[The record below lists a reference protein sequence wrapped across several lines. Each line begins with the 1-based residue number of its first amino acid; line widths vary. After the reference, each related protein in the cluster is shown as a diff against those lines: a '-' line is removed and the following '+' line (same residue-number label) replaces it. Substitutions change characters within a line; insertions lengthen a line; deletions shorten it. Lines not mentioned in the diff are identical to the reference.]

1 VISLRQGAR
10 FLTELARDAKRAA
23 RDEIIGRQVWARGG
37 RAHIEARAVHHVDA
51 PAAYL
56 DALEREIASVDGVHW
71 AAVNGALGD
80 VVVDFDADRVR
91 VDELRQLVGQVE
103 ADHAMSDRARDRLR
117 HPSDFEPVFDELV
130 EIAGDLLGIA
140 AGLAGRLLPV
150 AVPPE
155 AASLLGGLE
164 LLPEVR
170 RRLETRFGRT
180 RVELALSLT
189 GSVLGAAAHAPLL
202 SLTDGALRAVE
213 LPAALARRAVWERRA
228 RELAGDHD
236 LARADAQPPVGQRP
250 VPLPDGPVERYAAQA
265 RAVTALTAAAML
277 PYGGVRKASRA
288 VSIGAPKAARVSVD
302 AYAAEIS
309 LILSRRGA
317 VVRDPKPLRHLDRI
331 DTVIVDAAVLKT
343 GPQGELDPLTD
354 ALVSAAHRV
363 GQVDI
368 SPIRAHLV
376 DQVGA
381 DNAIAG
387 GSHLAAS
394 VRALQDEG
402 HAVLLIADGNDPGL
416 AAADLGVGV
425 LRPGR
430 RPPWAANVLC
440 GPDLSDVCLI
450 LEACVLA
457 RTVSDRGVR
466 LSLLGSLCGALL
478 GLIGPET
485 GAARRGSTPVLVAGL
500 TAVLAGVWSAN
511 RLGAR
516 RLPRGGD
523 TQAWHAMPVEHALE
537 ALQTDRAG
545 LTEAAARPRRTEPD
559 GDKPPQENLATA
571 TVAELDTPL
580 TVPLVVGAGVSAA
593 TGAAV
598 DGALVGSVIIGNAV
612 LGAVQR
618 LAATRAVRRL
628 ASVGAVRTRLR
639 RPGGEQ
645 NAEASEL
652 VPGDVVVLQAG
663 DAVPADCRL
672 IEAEHLEVDES
683 SLTGESLP
691 VAKDPRPID
700 AEAVADRSSMLY
712 AGTTVAAGSAVA
724 VVVAVG
730 SATEAGRS
738 LALSEDIRAP
748 SGVEARLRE
757 MTAASLPVAA
767 GAAAAV
773 LGLGLLR
780 GRVGQNVS
788 SAVALAVAAVP
799 EGLPFVATVAQ
810 LSAARRLS
818 QRNVLVRA
826 PRTLE
831 ALGRVTTV
839 CFDKTGTLT
848 EGRIE
853 LRRVAGAGSEEP
865 PETLTGH
872 RRLVL
877 AAALRA
883 SPTEENGQ
891 ELPHPTDRAVV
902 AGGEAAGVARHDGV
916 PGWHRIRE
924 LPFEPG
930 RGYHAVLGRTDGRQV
945 ISVKGAPEIVLPRCV
960 AIRDG
965 TTARRLNSAA
975 RLAVAEQVEALALR
989 GYRVLAVAE
998 RAASKRRSLDASRV
1012 ERLEF
1017 LGLLCLADPV
1027 RPTAAAAVRTLRRA
1041 GVRAIML
1048 TGDHPSTA
1056 EAIAVELGLPTGQI
1070 VTGTQVELLDEAEL
1084 AELARDAAVFARVS
1098 PAHKVAIVRALQR
1111 GGQAVAVTGDG
1122 ANDAPAIRRAD
1133 VGIALGPDSTP
1144 AAKQAADIVITDERI
1159 ETIVD
1164 AVIESR
1170 AMWRSVRDSVSL
1182 LVGGN
1187 LGEIGFTVGSSL
1199 LSARSALNARQ
1210 LLAVNLF
1217 TDLLPA
1223 LAVAARPPR
1232 RFTPEALLAEGPD
1245 AAVGATLGRD
1255 IAARAVATGVCTT
1268 AAWLLSRFVSPA
1280 GGAGT
1285 IAFATLVGAQLA
1297 QTAASA
1303 HGDPVILATAVI
1315 SAAMVVAV
1323 VQAPPISVFFGCRP
1337 LAPHEWTVAAAA
1349 SIAAIP
1355 IAGYAG
1361 RLIAARPTPED
1372 ASPTATGI
1380 PASSQPEPAG

>member
-10 FLTELARDAKRAA
+10 FLAELARDASRAA

-37 RAHIEARAVHHVDA
+37 RAHIEARGVHHIDA
-51 PAAYL
+51 PPGYL
-56 DALEREIASVDGVHW
+56 VALEREVSSVDGVHW

-80 VVVDFDADRVR
+80 VVVDFDADRVSIT
-91 VDELRQLVGQVE
+91 ELRQVIGQVE

-130 EIAGDLLGIA
+130 EIAGDVLSMA
-140 AGLAGRLLPV
+140 VGLAGRLLPV
-150 AVPPE
+150 AAPPE
-155 AASLLGGLE
+155 AASLLAGLE

-180 RVELALSLT
+180 HVEFALSLA
-189 GSVLGAAAHAPLL
+189 GSILGAAAHAPLP
-202 SLTDGALRAVE
+202 SLTDAALRTVE

-228 RELAGDHD
+228 RELAGDRD

-250 VPLPDGPVERYAAQA
+250 VPLPDGPVERYATQA
-265 RAVTALTAAAML
+265 RAVTGLTAAAML
-277 PYGGVRKASRA
+277 PYGGVRKAARA
-288 VSIGAPKAARVSVD
+288 ISIGAPKAARVSVD
-302 AYAAEIS
+302 AFAAEIS
-309 LILSRRGA
+309 LTLSRRGA

-331 DTVIVDAAVLKT
+331 DTVIIDAAVLKT
-343 GPQGELDPLTD
+343 GPQGELDPLTE
-354 ALVSAAHRV
+354 ALVAAAHRV
-363 GQVDI
+363 GHVDI
-368 SPIRAHLV
+368 SPIRAGLV

-381 DNAIAG
+381 DTAIAG
-387 GSHLAAS
+387 GSHLAGS
-394 VRALQDEG
+394 VRSLQAEG

-430 RPPWAANVLC
+430 RPPWAANILC
-440 GPDLSDVCLI
+440 GPDLSDVWLI
-450 LEACVLA
+450 LEACAVA
-457 RTVSDRGVR
+457 RRVSDRGVR
-466 LSLLGSLCGALL
+466 LSLLSSVCGALL
-478 GLIGPET
+478 GLIGPEQ
-485 GAARRGSTPVLVAGL
+485 GAGRRGATAVQAGAL
-500 TAVLAGVWSAN
+500 AAVLASFWSAN

-516 RLPRGGD
+516 RLPRAGH
-523 TQAWHAMPVEHALE
+523 TRAWHAMPVEQALE
-537 ALQTDRAG
+537 TLQTDRAG
-545 LTEAAARPRRTEPD
+545 LTELAARRRRTEPD
-559 GDKPPQENLATA
+559 GEKAPSENLVTS

-580 TVPLVVGAGVSAA
+580 TMPLVAGAGVSAA
-593 TGAAV
+593 AGAAI

-628 ASVGAVRTRLR
+628 ASVGAVQARLR
-639 RPGGEQ
+639 RPEGEQ
-645 NAEASEL
+645 IAEAAEL
-652 VPGDVVVLQAG
+652 VPGDIVTLQAG

-672 IEAEHLEVDES
+672 VEAEHLEVDES

-691 VAKDPRPID
+691 VTKDPRPTD

-712 AGTTVAAGSAVA
+712 AGTTIAAGTAVA

-738 LALSEDIRAP
+738 LALTDDTRAP

-757 MTAASLPVAA
+757 MTAASLPVAT

-780 GRVGQNVS
+780 GRVGQSVS

-799 EGLPFVATVAQ
+799 EGLPFAATVAQ
-810 LSAARRLS
+810 LAAARRLS
-818 QRNVLVRA
+818 HRNVLVRA

-853 LRRVAGAGSEEP
+853 LRRVADAAAEEP
-865 PETLTGH
+865 PEALTGH

-883 SPTEENGQ
+883 SPAEENGQ

-902 AGGEAAGVARHDGV
+902 AGGEVAGVAHHEGE
-916 PGWHRIRE
+916 PGWYRVRE

-965 TTARRLNSAA
+965 PKTRPLTATARH
-975 RLAVAEQVEALALR
+975 AVAEQVEALALR

-998 RAASKRRSLDASRV
+998 RAASSRRSLDASRV

-1027 RPTAAAAVRTLRRA
+1027 RPTAAAAVETLRRA
-1041 GVRAIML
+1041 GIRAIML

-1070 VTGTQVELLDEAEL
+1070 ITGTQVERLSEAEL
-1084 AELARDAAVFARVS
+1084 ADLIRDSAVFARVS
-1098 PAHKVAIVRALQR
+1098 PAHKVAIVQALQHA
-1111 GGQAVAVTGDG
+1111 GQAVAVTGDG
-1122 ANDAPAIRRAD
+1122 ANDAPAIRLAD

-1144 AAKQAADIVITDERI
+1144 AAKHAADIVITDERI

-1199 LSARSALNARQ
+1199 LSAQSALNARQ
-1210 LLAVNLF
+1210 LLAVNMF

-1232 RFTPEALLAEGPD
+1232 RYSPEALLAEGPD
-1245 AAVGATLGRD
+1245 AAVGTALSHD

-1268 AAWLLSRFVSPA
+1268 GAWLLSRFVSPV
-1280 GGAGT
+1280 GGT
-1285 IAFATLVGAQLA
+1285 STVAFATLVGAQLA

-1315 SAAMVVAV
+1315 SAVMTVVV
-1323 VQAPPISVFFGCRP
+1323 VQAPPTSFFFGCRP
-1337 LAPHEWTVAAAA
+1337 LGPHEWAIAAAA
-1349 SIAAIP
+1349 SLAAVP
-1355 IAGYAG
+1355 AAAYVG
-1361 RLIAARPTPED
+1361 RLVSARL
-1372 ASPTATGI
+1372 
-1380 PASSQPEPAG
+1380 PAQAQQPAGEVG